1 MSVVEYPPKSYSKL
15 KRQQLETVAIALE
28 EQRDRAPAQVASAR
42 SNALKD
48 AAEALEAQPPKLRA
62 QYVEVL
68 TLYAAEPWL
77 LEP

>member
-28 EQRDRAPAQVASAR
+28 EQRDRALAQVASAR

-68 TLYAAEPWL
+68 RLYAAEPWR